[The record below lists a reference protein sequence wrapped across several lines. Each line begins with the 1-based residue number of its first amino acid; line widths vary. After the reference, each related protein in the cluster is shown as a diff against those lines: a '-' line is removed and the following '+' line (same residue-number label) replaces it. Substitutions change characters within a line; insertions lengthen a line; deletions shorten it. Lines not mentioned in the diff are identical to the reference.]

1 MQSFQIGIPG
11 PHSLQSSGIDLG
23 NQRRHME
30 EPLSAGQQPP
40 QGYLNHN

>member
-1 MQSFQIGIPG
+1 MQSFQIGIPTQ
-11 PHSLQSSGIDLG
+11 QSSGIDLG

-30 EPLSAGQQPP
+30 EPLSAGQQQPP